1 MPRKKNRMENPAPI
15 EIIDRLK
22 IKFPEFSDVMNAIDK
37 CAKMIR
43 TKMNNVNYDERCYLP
58 SHIVT
63 KIMQEIGNVNPR
75 HSSSIMFQLASWR
88 QYKQI
93 YSFDADF
100 ANVLMESATEELIPC
115 DVLKSVP
122 YPAFY
127 IHINGKNNLGDNASG
142 FFAAFDI
149 IGEDLLLNLM
159 EINNDDNRTIT
170 SVPIFLKD
178 GMSLQDSFK
187 EIRRLCKG
195 YDNEVA
201 SKRGI
206 QILSDFA
213 SKALQLILY
222 ICAVNAD
229 ICENPEQKS
238 YYRKPSNA
246 SLSKDIAR
254 EVRKWDVGYR
264 IGNVI
269 RKVDHSKD
277 NDDDAT
283 IIDYNPNHKHTPK
296 RPHVRRGHFHHFW
309 KGSKILGTREIVL
322 KWIPPTFINAN
333 LDELPAVITD
343 VK

>member
-1 MPRKKNRMENPAPI
+1 MPRKKLRMENPIPI
-15 EIIDRLK
+15 AMIERMK
-22 IKFPEFSDVMNAIDK
+22 AKFPDFSDIMYSIDE
-37 CAKMIR
+37 CAKIVRSEMKDI
-43 TKMNNVNYDERCYLP
+43 NFDDRCYLP
-58 SHIVT
+58 SYFVT
-63 KIMQEIGNVNPR
+63 EMMKKITDVDPKRN
-75 HSSSIMFQLASWR
+75 SSTIFQLASWR

-100 ANVLMESATEELIPC
+100 ADILMESATDELIPC
-115 DVLKSVP
+115 EVLKSVP
-122 YPAFY
+122 YPSFFVQ
-127 IHINGKNNLGDNASG
+127 INGRSNLGDDALG
-142 FFAAFDI
+142 FFVAFDI
-149 IGEDLLLNLM
+149 VGQDVLLDLM
-159 EINNDDNRTIT
+159 EICSDHTLT

-187 EIRRLCKG
+187 EIKRLCKG
-195 YDNEVA
+195 YDNEA
-201 SKRGI
+201 TSKRGI

-238 YYRKPSNA
+238 YYRKPSSA

-269 RKVDHSKD
+269 RKVDHSNS
-277 NDDDAT
+277 NDDDA
-283 IIDYNPNHKHTPK
+283 IIVDYNPNHKHTPK
-296 RPHVRRGHFHHFW
+296 RPHMRRGHFHHYW
-309 KGSKILGTREIVL
+309 TGSRILGTRKIVL
-322 KWIPPTFINAN
+322 KWLPPQFINAS
-333 LDELPAVITD
+333 LDELPAVIID